1 MSLSSKPFNI
11 YKGLNS
17 DLEIIKPRATKAN
30 LLLIRIKR
38 VNLLIYIKTKAYSK
52 KGPPRVREGVKSE
65 HKARLRRKLK
75 QSKLKNKLKGRELTK
90 PRRLVRLEAKA
101 EDVIRT

>member
-52 KGPPRVREGVKSE
+52 KGPPWVREGVKSE
-65 HKARLRRKLK
+65 YKARLRRKLK
-75 QSKLKNKLKGRELTK
+75 
-90 PRRLVRLEAKA
+90 
-101 EDVIRT
+101 